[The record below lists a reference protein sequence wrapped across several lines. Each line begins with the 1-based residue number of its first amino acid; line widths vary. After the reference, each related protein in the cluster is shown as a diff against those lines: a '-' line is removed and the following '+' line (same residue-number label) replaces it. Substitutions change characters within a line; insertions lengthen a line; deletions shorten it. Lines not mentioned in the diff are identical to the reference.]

1 MFSFS
6 IYRDQLGRG
15 MNKQIGIAWLQGLF
29 VGQVSLTKESMF
41 SFILLSLWT
50 DANYYWFDVEP
61 T

>member
-1 MFSFS
+1 
-6 IYRDQLGRG
+6 

-41 SFILLSLWT
+41 FLFFFLSSLWT
-50 DANYYWFDVEP
+50 DANDYWFDVEP

>member
-1 MFSFS
+1 
-6 IYRDQLGRG
+6 

-41 SFILLSLWT
+41 FFFILLSLWT
-50 DANYYWFDVEP
+50 DANHYWFDVEP